1 MIYILTG
8 PIHSGKTDFLKR
20 VTRDLRERER
30 KVAGFLSVSIWDG
43 DVCTGYDLHDLST
56 DESYPFIRRSGDHT
70 WQRIGGYFFIP
81 ETMDR
86 AKNILQKTRDADLI
100 VVDEVG
106 PLELSGK
113 GLWPALKNVI
123 DRSSLDHLL
132 VVRENIL
139 ENFLKMIE
147 ESDIRV
153 FGFEDD
159 NIYNLMMSVL
169 SV

>member
-8 PIHSGKTDFLKR
+8 PVHSGKTSFLKR
-20 VTRDLRERER
+20 VSRDLQERGR
-30 KVAGFLSVSIWDG
+30 KVAGFLSVSIWND

-56 DESYPFIRRSGDHT
+56 GESHPFIRKIGDDT
-70 WQRIGGYFFIP
+70 WQRIGDYFFIP
-81 ETMDR
+81 STLER
-86 AKNILQKTRDADLI
+86 AEDVLQKTRDTDLL

-113 GLWPALKNVI
+113 GLWPALKDVI
-123 DRSSLDHLL
+123 DRSSINCLL

-139 ENFLKMIE
+139 ENVLKTLE
-147 ESDIRV
+147 EFDIRV
-153 FGFEDD
+153 FRYQDD
-159 NIYNLMMSVL
+159 NIFDVMVSAL